1 MKPAVSESVLLRRL
15 ALKRATIEDLT
26 IIRQKCGNGYTFI
39 HVTGVSVS
47 DPGLRARLVK
57 LVLPPAWT
65 GTTCKLSD
73 AMQLVGCNTFI
84 MRLGPRFGPR

>member
-47 DPGLRARLVK
+47 DPGLRA
-57 LVLPPAWT
+57 
-65 GTTCKLSD
+65 G
-73 AMQLVGCNTFI
+73 
-84 MRLGPRFGPR
+84 